1 MEHLNSISEI
11 IGTLEDRE
19 GEVQI
24 CATADT
30 FYDAAEERV
39 VVELGALARHVTA
52 SGGDGTQ
59 VPEPWLPK
67 GQRVSEHLPRI
78 EVTDFTKDV
87 FHGWVRTVREAVP
100 GRMHLL

>member
-11 IGTLEDRE
+11 IGTLDDPK
-19 GEVQI
+19 GQVQV

-30 FYDAAEERV
+30 FYQAAEEKV

-52 SGGDGTQ
+52 SGGDGSP

-67 GQRVSEHLPRI
+67 GQRVSEHLPRG
-78 EVTDFTKDV
+78 EATDFTKDV
-87 FHGWVRTVREAVP
+87 FHGWVKTVREAVP
-100 GRMHLL
+100 GRMHVL